1 MADTPRA
8 DWLERFAAETLK
20 LKPEIKPLDA
30 VRAALSAFPDASG
43 LEPEN
48 AADAMFAVDHLLAR
62 VEKSK

>member
-20 LKPEIKPLDA
+20 LRPEFNPLDA
-30 VRAALSAFPDASG
+30 VRAALRAYPDASE

-48 AADAMFAVDHLLAR
+48 AADAMFAADVL
-62 VEKSK
+62 